1 MPAISLRGMDVEALL
16 TLRGEIDK
24 RLGEKRSE
32 LEKFPGWALKAV
44 RALAVHGAVAR
55 Q

>member
-1 MPAISLRGMDVEALL
+1 MDVEALL

-32 LEKFPGWALKAV
+32 LEKQLS
-44 RALAVHGAVAR
+44 L
-55 Q
+55 